1 MEGKTEKG
9 CFSFHQCW
17 GKWKNPLNVVVDVRT
32 DRLVRESCQ
41 LCLLSLAASVEFC
54 QGERSI
60 LISTN
65 RKTGIW
71 QRARTPLTPRLHECR
86 RVFAIQVLS
95 SLSCVLDVAVSLFS
109 LWDIMVY
116 RQTCNF
122 VDMAIRFFFFLISEG
137 KWDAHGMWD
146 DNICPQWVQ
155 TRINRNHLK
164 ADVSLEQL
172 L

>member
-32 DRLVRESCQ
+32 DRSVRESCQ

-86 RVFAIQVLS
+86 RAFAIQVLS
-95 SLSCVLDVAVSLFS
+95 SLSYVLDVAVSLFS

-122 VDMAIRFFFFLISEG
+122 VHMASDFFFLISEG

-146 DNICPQWVQ
+146 DNICPQWV
-155 TRINRNHLK
+155 
-164 ADVSLEQL
+164 
-172 L
+172 